1 VNSLKLTGV
10 SPGSGSAGT
19 SVTLSG
25 TGFGATQGSGTVTLG
40 SIAGQV
46 VSWSDTQVVA
56 TVATGSLSGIARVQ
70 QGGVLSNALSF
81 IVPPSGGGTVSKLVP
96 TVSNMVVGETRT
108 LQALNSSGQTVTG
121 LTWTS
126 SDSTIVSLST
136 DNPPVLS
143 ALAAGH
149 VTITAGSATADVTVY
164 ATALPL
170 GTTIWSNPG
179 NGSGVSSIVPAV
191 PSATGVADVF
201 AFQNDGTVQAITSD
215 GTVAWTADVSNA
227 VATPDFQGGLVLSSY
242 DGSKIVKLDGLTGQ
256 PYPAFTFP
264 VSGYPKPVVVHTDGT
279 IFTFGTTAA
288 TAVMGIDPI
297 TGTQKFGVPRAN
309 SGANGSAGGLFIAGD
324 GYAYTLYE
332 RIDGCGDNCVNHH
345 VYLLRVNSDGAS
357 DDIHLMDW
365 QGKVHDIY
373 AMPGGMITN
382 ADTGIVFTLQTDD
395 IGSYIITTTGTS
407 VSIANAQRLPSQ
419 AFYEPVLQMQDGS
432 FVGTATDADGNLSM
446 VAFDATGAI
455 RWSVPGEMPKIATA
469 DGGVIAESGVA
480 FGPGGVASKVMQ
492 ILPTFSWLGNAYQ
505 IGSVDQISI
514 PLLFLAQSW
523 WAYQGGNNSGNGT
536 GYYSPAYRPLP
547 SCTDNYG
554 GPCQGERQAGDFL
567 WNAKQDLVRQL
578 MTSTGCA
585 QAATAK
591 VLSKFRD
598 TKGNILSVS
607 TFTHYLNDHPGFFD
621 GSRSTLRLK
630 EVKCG
635 PGSGLNCSGYGTV
648 ADYFADT
655 GEATAITFT
664 PRTPFGSYWQPNFKA
679 APRRQDGQ
687 LVEPQF
693 EGFGIGIDP
702 SNNGVNVFNESVLV
716 HEALHGMT
724 GIYDDSSST
733 TDLYY
738 ILTGMNASPSIFVS
752 IYVKN
757 NFLNACPSFQ

>member
-1 VNSLKLTGV
+1 VSWNNTQIVATVASNAASGSAQVQQGGAWSNGQTFTVPTANITTVSPASGVAGTFVTLTGTGFGATQGTGQVWLGTLPAVVQGWSNTQIVAQVAAGSDTGYARVLQNGVMSNAPSFTVNSLKLTGV

-215 GTVAWTADVSNA
+215 GTVAWTADASNA
-227 VATPDFQGGLVLSSY
+227 VATPDFQGGLVLASY

-309 SGANGSAGGLFIAGD
+309 SGANGSAGGLFVAGD
-324 GYAYTLYE
+324 GYAYTQYE

-345 VYLLRVNSDGAS
+345 VYLLRVNSVGAS
-357 DDIHLMDW
+357 DDIHIMDW
-365 QGKVHDIY
+365 QGKVHDCPRY
-373 AMPGGMITN
+373 LRDARRDDYQCGHGN
-382 ADTGIVFTLQTDD
+382 RLHAAD
-395 IGSYIITTTGTS
+395 
-407 VSIANAQRLPSQ
+407 R
-419 AFYEPVLQMQDGS
+419 
-432 FVGTATDADGNLSM
+432 
-446 VAFDATGAI
+446 
-455 RWSVPGEMPKIATA
+455 
-469 DGGVIAESGVA
+469 
-480 FGPGGVASKVMQ
+480 
-492 ILPTFSWLGNAYQ
+492 
-505 IGSVDQISI
+505 
-514 PLLFLAQSW
+514 
-523 WAYQGGNNSGNGT
+523 
-536 GYYSPAYRPLP
+536 
-547 SCTDNYG
+547 
-554 GPCQGERQAGDFL
+554 
-567 WNAKQDLVRQL
+567 
-578 MTSTGCA
+578 
-585 QAATAK
+585 
-591 VLSKFRD
+591 
-598 TKGNILSVS
+598 
-607 TFTHYLNDHPGFFD
+607 
-621 GSRSTLRLK
+621 
-630 EVKCG
+630 
-635 PGSGLNCSGYGTV
+635 
-648 ADYFADT
+648 
-655 GEATAITFT
+655 
-664 PRTPFGSYWQPNFKA
+664 
-679 APRRQDGQ
+679 
-687 LVEPQF
+687 
-693 EGFGIGIDP
+693 
-702 SNNGVNVFNESVLV
+702 
-716 HEALHGMT
+716 
-724 GIYDDSSST
+724 
-733 TDLYY
+733 
-738 ILTGMNASPSIFVS
+738 
-752 IYVKN
+752 
-757 NFLNACPSFQ
+757 